1 MHSQPTNK
9 VLTDNKCLHNVYQ
22 KNYEVDIHMDGDLNP
37 DRKATLGVALRR
49 RILTMQLPPGSVL
62 DEVALSEEFG
72 LSRPPVRELMRQMA
86 AEGFIDLEA
95 NRAARVSS
103 MTYQSLRD
111 FFLMAPMIFITANK
125 LAAENRTERELDA
138 LRSIQRSFRKAV
150 DDHDVDERV
159 FRNDQFHR
167 QIGEMA
173 HNVYVVPSLRRL
185 QIDHARIG
193 KVFYKH
199 PNTPQM
205 QEELELAT
213 QQHDD
218 MIDAFERRDAE
229 AAGEL
234 ARLHIELSRR
244 NMAMYAAP
252 EGLESP
258 TI

>member
-1 MHSQPTNK
+1 M
-9 VLTDNKCLHNVYQ
+9 DDDII
-22 KNYEVDIHMDGDLNP
+22 YEIGSP
-37 DRKATLGVALRR
+37 DRKVNLSLTLRR
-49 RILTMQLPPGSVL
+49 RILTMELPPGAVL

-86 AEGFIDLEA
+86 GEGYIELEA

-103 MTYQSLRD
+103 MSYQSLHD
-111 FFLMAPMIFITANK
+111 FFLLAPMIYITANK
-125 LAAENRTERELDA
+125 LAAENGTRGQLD
-138 LRSIQRSFRKAV
+138 LLKQMQQSFRKAV
-150 DDHDVDERV
+150 DNCDVEGRV
-159 FRNDQFHR
+159 FYNDQFHR

-173 HNVYVVPSLRRL
+173 HNVYLVPSLRRL

-199 PNTPQM
+199 PNTPRM

-213 QQHDD
+213 QQHDE
-218 MIDAFERRDAE
+218 MIEAIGKRDPD

-234 ARLHIELSRR
+234 ARLHLELSRR

-252 EGLESP
+252 EGLETP
-258 TI
+258 TL

>member
-1 MHSQPTNK
+1 M
-9 VLTDNKCLHNVYQ
+9 DD
-22 KNYEVDIHMDGDLNP
+22 DIISEIGNP
-37 DRKATLGVALRR
+37 DRKVNLSLTLRR
-49 RILTMQLPPGSVL
+49 RILTMELAPGAVL

-86 AEGFIDLEA
+86 GEGYIELEA

-103 MTYQSLRD
+103 MSYQSLHD
-111 FFLMAPMIFITANK
+111 FFLLAPMIYITANK
-125 LAAENRTERELDA
+125 LAAENGTRGQLD
-138 LRSIQRSFRKAV
+138 LLKQMQQSFRKAV
-150 DDHDVDERV
+150 DKCDVKGRV
-159 FRNDQFHR
+159 FYNDQFHR

-173 HNVYVVPSLRRL
+173 HNVYLVPSLRRL

-199 PNTPQM
+199 PNTPRM

-218 MIDAFERRDAE
+218 MIEAIGKRDPD

-234 ARLHIELSRR
+234 ARLHLELSRR

-252 EGLESP
+252 EGLETP
-258 TI
+258 TL

>member
-1 MHSQPTNK
+1 MDDEIIS
-9 VLTDNKCLHNVYQ
+9 
-22 KNYEVDIHMDGDLNP
+22 EVGNP
-37 DRKATLGVALRR
+37 DRKTNLSLTLRR
-49 RILTMQLPPGSVL
+49 RILTMELPPGAVL

-86 AEGFIDLEA
+86 GEGYIELEA

-103 MTYQSLRD
+103 MSYQSLHD
-111 FFLMAPMIFITANK
+111 FFLLAPMIYITASK
-125 LAAENRTERELDA
+125 LAAENGTRGQLDV
-138 LRSIQRSFRKAV
+138 LKQVQQSFRKAV
-150 DDHDVDERV
+150 DNCDVEGRV
-159 FRNDQFHR
+159 FYNDQFHR

-173 HNVYVVPSLRRL
+173 HNVYLVPSLRRL

-199 PNTPQM
+199 PNTPRM

-213 QQHDD
+213 QQHDE
-218 MIDAFERRDAE
+218 MIEAIGKRNPD

-234 ARLHIELSRR
+234 ARLHLELSRR

-252 EGLESP
+252 EGLETP
-258 TI
+258 TL

>member
-1 MHSQPTNK
+1 M
-9 VLTDNKCLHNVYQ
+9 DD
-22 KNYEVDIHMDGDLNP
+22 DILSEIGNP
-37 DRKATLGVALRR
+37 DRKANLGLALRR
-49 RILTMQLPPGSVL
+49 RILTMELSPGAVL

-86 AEGFIDLEA
+86 GEGYIELEA

-103 MTYQSLRD
+103 LSHQSLHD
-111 FFLMAPMIFITANK
+111 FFLLAPMIYITASK
-125 LAAENRTERELDA
+125 LAAENGTRGQLDV
-138 LRSIQRSFRKAV
+138 LKQMQQSFRKAV
-150 DDHDVDERV
+150 DNCDVVGRI
-159 FRNDQFHR
+159 FYNDQFHR

-173 HNVYVVPSLRRL
+173 HNVYLVPSLRRL

-199 PNTPQM
+199 PNTPRM

-213 QQHDD
+213 QQHDE
-218 MIDAFERRDAE
+218 MIDAIGKRNPD

-234 ARLHIELSRR
+234 ARLHLELSRR

-252 EGLESP
+252 EGLETP
-258 TI
+258 TL

>member
-1 MHSQPTNK
+1 M
-9 VLTDNKCLHNVYQ
+9 DD
-22 KNYEVDIHMDGDLNP
+22 DIVSEIGNP
-37 DRKATLGVALRR
+37 DRKTNLSLALRR
-49 RILTMQLPPGSVL
+49 RILTMELPPGAVL

-86 AEGFIDLEA
+86 GEGYIELEA

-103 MTYQSLRD
+103 MSYQSLRD
-111 FFLMAPMIFITANK
+111 FFLLAPMIYITANK
-125 LAAENRTERELDA
+125 LAAENGTRGQLDV
-138 LRSIQRSFRKAV
+138 LKQMQQSFRKAV
-150 DDHDVDERV
+150 DNCDVEGRV
-159 FRNDQFHR
+159 FYNDQFHR

-173 HNVYVVPSLRRL
+173 HNIYLVPSLRRL

-199 PNTPQM
+199 PNTPRM

-213 QQHDD
+213 QQHDE
-218 MIDAFERRDAE
+218 MIDAIGKRNPD

-234 ARLHIELSRR
+234 ARLHLELSRR

-252 EGLESP
+252 EGLETPSL
-258 TI
+258 

>member
-1 MHSQPTNK
+1 MDDEIIS
-9 VLTDNKCLHNVYQ
+9 
-22 KNYEVDIHMDGDLNP
+22 EVGNP
-37 DRKATLGVALRR
+37 DRKTNLSLTLRR
-49 RILTMQLPPGSVL
+49 RILTMELPPGAVL

-86 AEGFIDLEA
+86 GEGYIELEA

-103 MTYQSLRD
+103 MSYQSLHD
-111 FFLMAPMIFITANK
+111 FFLLAPMIYITASK
-125 LAAENRTERELDA
+125 LAAENGTRGQLEVLK
-138 LRSIQRSFRKAV
+138 QVQQSFRKAV
-150 DDHDVDERV
+150 DNCDVEGRV
-159 FRNDQFHR
+159 FYNDQFHR

-173 HNVYVVPSLRRL
+173 HNVYLVPSLRRL

-199 PNTPQM
+199 PNTPRM

-213 QQHDD
+213 QQHDE
-218 MIDAFERRDAE
+218 MIEAIGKRNPD

-234 ARLHIELSRR
+234 ARLHLELSRR

-252 EGLESP
+252 EGLETP
-258 TI
+258 TL

>member
-1 MHSQPTNK
+1 VNLS
-9 VLTDNKCLHNVYQ
+9 LT
-22 KNYEVDIHMDGDLNP
+22 
-37 DRKATLGVALRR
+37 LRR
-49 RILTMQLPPGSVL
+49 RILTMELAPGAVL

-86 AEGFIDLEA
+86 GEGYIELEA

-103 MTYQSLRD
+103 MSYQSLHD
-111 FFLMAPMIFITANK
+111 FFLLAPMIYITANK
-125 LAAENRTERELDA
+125 LAAENGTRGQLD
-138 LRSIQRSFRKAV
+138 LLKQMQQSFRKAV
-150 DDHDVDERV
+150 DNCDVEGRV
-159 FRNDQFHR
+159 FYNDQFHR

-173 HNVYVVPSLRRL
+173 HNVYLVPSLRRL

-199 PNTPQM
+199 PNTPRM

-213 QQHDD
+213 QQHDE
-218 MIDAFERRDAE
+218 MIEAIGKRDPD

-234 ARLHIELSRR
+234 ARLHLELSRR

-252 EGLESP
+252 EGLETP
-258 TI
+258 TL

>member
-1 MHSQPTNK
+1 M
-9 VLTDNKCLHNVYQ
+9 DD
-22 KNYEVDIHMDGDLNP
+22 DIISEIGNP
-37 DRKATLGVALRR
+37 DRKVNLSLTLRR
-49 RILTMQLPPGSVL
+49 RILTMELPPGAVL

-86 AEGFIDLEA
+86 GEGYIELEA

-103 MTYQSLRD
+103 MSYQSLHD
-111 FFLMAPMIFITANK
+111 FFLLAPMIYITANK
-125 LAAENRTERELDA
+125 LAAENGTRGQLD
-138 LRSIQRSFRKAV
+138 LLKQMQQSFRKAV
-150 DDHDVDERV
+150 DNCDVEGRV
-159 FRNDQFHR
+159 FYNDQFHR

-173 HNVYVVPSLRRL
+173 HNVYLVPSLRRL

-199 PNTPQM
+199 PNTPRM

-213 QQHDD
+213 QQHDE
-218 MIDAFERRDAE
+218 MIDAIGKRDPD

-234 ARLHIELSRR
+234 ARLHLELSRR

-252 EGLESP
+252 EGLETP
-258 TI
+258 TL

>member
-1 MHSQPTNK
+1 M
-9 VLTDNKCLHNVYQ
+9 DD
-22 KNYEVDIHMDGDLNP
+22 DIISEIGNP
-37 DRKATLGVALRR
+37 DRKVNLSLTLRR
-49 RILTMQLPPGSVL
+49 RILTMELAPGAVL

-86 AEGFIDLEA
+86 GEGYIELEA

-103 MTYQSLRD
+103 MSYQSLHD
-111 FFLMAPMIFITANK
+111 FFLLAPMIYITANK
-125 LAAENRTERELDA
+125 LAAENGTRGQLD
-138 LRSIQRSFRKAV
+138 LLKQVQQSFRKAV
-150 DDHDVDERV
+150 DNCDVEGRV
-159 FRNDQFHR
+159 FYNDQFHR

-173 HNVYVVPSLRRL
+173 HNVYLVPSLRRL

-199 PNTPQM
+199 PNTPRM

-213 QQHDD
+213 QQHDE
-218 MIDAFERRDAE
+218 MIEAIGKRDPD

-234 ARLHIELSRR
+234 ARLHLELSRR

-252 EGLESP
+252 EGLETP
-258 TI
+258 TL

>member
-1 MHSQPTNK
+1 M
-9 VLTDNKCLHNVYQ
+9 DD
-22 KNYEVDIHMDGDLNP
+22 DIISEIGSP
-37 DRKATLGVALRR
+37 DRKVNLSLTLRR
-49 RILTMQLPPGSVL
+49 RILTMELPPGAVL

-86 AEGFIDLEA
+86 GEGYIELEA

-103 MTYQSLRD
+103 MSYQSLHD
-111 FFLMAPMIFITANK
+111 FFLLAPMIYITANK
-125 LAAENRTERELDA
+125 LAAENGTRGQLD
-138 LRSIQRSFRKAV
+138 LLKQMQQSFRKAV
-150 DDHDVDERV
+150 DNCDVEGRV
-159 FRNDQFHR
+159 FYNDQFHR

-173 HNVYVVPSLRRL
+173 HNVYLVPSLRRL

-199 PNTPQM
+199 PNTPRM

-213 QQHDD
+213 QQHDE
-218 MIDAFERRDAE
+218 MIDAIGKRDPD

-234 ARLHIELSRR
+234 ARLHLELSRR

-252 EGLESP
+252 EGLETP
-258 TI
+258 TL

>member
-1 MHSQPTNK
+1 
-9 VLTDNKCLHNVYQ
+9 
-22 KNYEVDIHMDGDLNP
+22 MDDGIASEIGNP
-37 DRKATLGVALRR
+37 DRKTNLSLTLRR
-49 RILTMQLPPGSVL
+49 RILTMELPPGAVL

-86 AEGFIDLEA
+86 GEGYIELEA

-103 MTYQSLRD
+103 MSYQSLRD
-111 FFLMAPMIFITANK
+111 FFLLAPMIYITANK
-125 LAAENRTERELDA
+125 LAAENGTRGQLDV
-138 LRSIQRSFRKAV
+138 LKRMQQSFRKAV
-150 DDHDVDERV
+150 DNCDVEGRV
-159 FRNDQFHR
+159 FYNDQFHR

-173 HNVYVVPSLRRL
+173 HNVYLVPSLRRL

-199 PNTPQM
+199 PNTPRM

-213 QQHDD
+213 QQHDE
-218 MIDAFERRDAE
+218 MIEAIGKRNPE

-234 ARLHIELSRR
+234 ARLHLELSRR

-252 EGLESP
+252 EGLETP
-258 TI
+258 TL

>member
-1 MHSQPTNK
+1 MDDEIIS
-9 VLTDNKCLHNVYQ
+9 
-22 KNYEVDIHMDGDLNP
+22 EVGNP
-37 DRKATLGVALRR
+37 DRKTNLSLTLRR
-49 RILTMQLPPGSVL
+49 RILTMELPPGAVL

-86 AEGFIDLEA
+86 GEGYIELEA

-103 MTYQSLRD
+103 MSYQSLHD
-111 FFLMAPMIFITANK
+111 FFLLAPMIYITASK
-125 LAAENRTERELDA
+125 LAAENGTRGQLDV
-138 LRSIQRSFRKAV
+138 LKQVQQSFRKAV
-150 DDHDVDERV
+150 DNCDVEGRV
-159 FRNDQFHR
+159 FYNDQFHR

-173 HNVYVVPSLRRL
+173 HNVYLVPSLRRL

-199 PNTPQM
+199 PNTPRM

-213 QQHDD
+213 QQHDE
-218 MIDAFERRDAE
+218 MIEAIGNRNPD

-234 ARLHIELSRR
+234 ARLHLELSRR

-252 EGLESP
+252 EGLETP
-258 TI
+258 TL

>member
-1 MHSQPTNK
+1 MDHEIIS
-9 VLTDNKCLHNVYQ
+9 
-22 KNYEVDIHMDGDLNP
+22 EVGNP
-37 DRKATLGVALRR
+37 DRKTNLSLTLRR
-49 RILTMQLPPGSVL
+49 RILTMELPPGAVL

-86 AEGFIDLEA
+86 GEGYIELEA

-103 MTYQSLRD
+103 MSYQSLHD
-111 FFLMAPMIFITANK
+111 FFLLAPMIYITASK
-125 LAAENRTERELDA
+125 LAAENGTRGQLDV
-138 LRSIQRSFRKAV
+138 LKQVQQSFRKAV
-150 DDHDVDERV
+150 DNCDVEGRV
-159 FRNDQFHR
+159 FYNDQFHR

-173 HNVYVVPSLRRL
+173 HNVYLVPSLRRL

-199 PNTPQM
+199 PNTPRM

-213 QQHDD
+213 QQHDE
-218 MIDAFERRDAE
+218 MIEAIGNRNPD

-234 ARLHIELSRR
+234 ARLHLELSRR

-252 EGLESP
+252 EGLETP
-258 TI
+258 TL

>member
-1 MHSQPTNK
+1 MIS
-9 VLTDNKCLHNVYQ
+9 
-22 KNYEVDIHMDGDLNP
+22 EIGSP
-37 DRKATLGVALRR
+37 DRKVNLSLTLRR
-49 RILTMQLPPGSVL
+49 RILTMELPPGAVL

-86 AEGFIDLEA
+86 GEGYIELEA

-103 MTYQSLRD
+103 MSYQSLHD
-111 FFLMAPMIFITANK
+111 FFLLAPMIYITANK
-125 LAAENRTERELDA
+125 LAAENGTRGQLD
-138 LRSIQRSFRKAV
+138 LLKQMQQSFRKAV
-150 DDHDVDERV
+150 DNCDVEGRV
-159 FRNDQFHR
+159 FYNDQFHR

-173 HNVYVVPSLRRL
+173 HNVYLVPSLRRL

-199 PNTPQM
+199 PNTPRM

-213 QQHDD
+213 QQHDE
-218 MIDAFERRDAE
+218 MIEAIGKRDPD

-234 ARLHIELSRR
+234 ARLHLELSRR

-252 EGLESP
+252 EGLETP
-258 TI
+258 TL

>member
-1 MHSQPTNK
+1 MG
-9 VLTDNKCLHNVYQ
+9 D
-22 KNYEVDIHMDGDLNP
+22 DILSEIGNP
-37 DRKATLGVALRR
+37 DRKGNLGLALRR
-49 RILTMQLPPGSVL
+49 RILTMELPPGAVL

-86 AEGFIDLEA
+86 GEGYIELEA

-103 MTYQSLRD
+103 MSYQSLRD
-111 FFLMAPMIFITANK
+111 FFLLAPMIYITANK
-125 LAAENRTERELDA
+125 LAAENGTRGQLDV
-138 LRSIQRSFRKAV
+138 LKQIQQSFRNAV
-150 DDHDVDERV
+150 DNCDVEGRV
-159 FRNDQFHR
+159 FYNDQFHR

-173 HNVYVVPSLRRL
+173 HNIYLVPSLRRL

-199 PNTPQM
+199 PNTPRM

-213 QQHDD
+213 QQHDE
-218 MIDAFERRDAE
+218 MIDAIGKRNPD

-234 ARLHIELSRR
+234 ARLHLELSRR

-252 EGLESP
+252 EGLEKP
-258 TI
+258 TL

>member
-1 MHSQPTNK
+1 MDD
-9 VLTDNKCLHNVYQ
+9 DNIS
-22 KNYEVDIHMDGDLNP
+22 EIGNP
-37 DRKATLGVALRR
+37 DRKTNLSLTLRR
-49 RILTMQLPPGSVL
+49 RILTMELPPGAVL

-86 AEGFIDLEA
+86 GEGYIELEA

-103 MTYQSLRD
+103 MSYQSLRD
-111 FFLMAPMIFITANK
+111 FFLLAPMIYIIANK
-125 LAAENRTERELDA
+125 LAAENGTRGQLDV
-138 LRSIQRSFRKAV
+138 LKQMQQSFRKAV
-150 DDHDVDERV
+150 DNCDVEGRV
-159 FRNDQFHR
+159 FYNDQFHR

-173 HNVYVVPSLRRL
+173 HNIYLVPSLRRL

-199 PNTPQM
+199 PNTARM

-213 QQHDD
+213 QQHDE
-218 MIDAFERRDAE
+218 MIDAIGKRDPD

-234 ARLHIELSRR
+234 ARLHLELSRR

-252 EGLESP
+252 EGLETP
-258 TI
+258 TL

>member
-1 MHSQPTNK
+1 
-9 VLTDNKCLHNVYQ
+9 
-22 KNYEVDIHMDGDLNP
+22 MDHGIVSEIGNS
-37 DRKATLGVALRR
+37 DRKVNLSLTLRR
-49 RILTMQLPPGSVL
+49 RILTMELPPGAVL

-86 AEGFIDLEA
+86 GEGYIELEA

-103 MTYQSLRD
+103 MSYQSLHD
-111 FFLMAPMIFITANK
+111 FFLLAPMIYITANK
-125 LAAENRTERELDA
+125 LAAENGTRGQLD
-138 LRSIQRSFRKAV
+138 LLKQVQQSFRKAV
-150 DDHDVDERV
+150 DNCDVEGRV
-159 FRNDQFHR
+159 FYNDQFHR

-173 HNVYVVPSLRRL
+173 HNVYLVPSLRRL

-199 PNTPQM
+199 PNTPLM

-213 QQHDD
+213 QQHDE
-218 MIDAFERRDAE
+218 MIDAIGKRDPD

-234 ARLHIELSRR
+234 ARLHLELSRR

-252 EGLESP
+252 EGLETP
-258 TI
+258 TL

>member
-1 MHSQPTNK
+1 M
-9 VLTDNKCLHNVYQ
+9 DD
-22 KNYEVDIHMDGDLNP
+22 DIISEIGSP
-37 DRKATLGVALRR
+37 DRKVNLSLTLRR
-49 RILTMQLPPGSVL
+49 RILTMELPPGAVL

-86 AEGFIDLEA
+86 GEGYIELEA

-103 MTYQSLRD
+103 MSYQSLHD
-111 FFLMAPMIFITANK
+111 FFLLAPMIYITANK
-125 LAAENRTERELDA
+125 LAAENGTRGQLD
-138 LRSIQRSFRKAV
+138 LLKQMQQSFRKAV
-150 DDHDVDERV
+150 DNCDVEGRV
-159 FRNDQFHR
+159 FYNDQFHR

-173 HNVYVVPSLRRL
+173 HNVYLVPSLRRL

-199 PNTPQM
+199 PNTPRM

-213 QQHDD
+213 KQHDE
-218 MIDAFERRDAE
+218 MIEAIGKRDPD

-234 ARLHIELSRR
+234 ARLHLELSRR

-252 EGLESP
+252 EGLETP
-258 TI
+258 TL

>member
-1 MHSQPTNK
+1 
-9 VLTDNKCLHNVYQ
+9 
-22 KNYEVDIHMDGDLNP
+22 MDDDVASEIGNP
-37 DRKATLGVALRR
+37 DRKVNLSHTLRR
-49 RILTMQLPPGSVL
+49 RILTMELPPGAVL

-86 AEGFIDLEA
+86 GEGYIELEA

-103 MTYQSLRD
+103 MSYQSLRD
-111 FFLMAPMIFITANK
+111 FFLLAPMIYITANK
-125 LAAENRTERELDA
+125 LAAENGTRGQLDV
-138 LRSIQRSFRKAV
+138 LKQMQQSFRKAV
-150 DDHDVDERV
+150 DNCDVEERV
-159 FRNDQFHR
+159 FYNDQFHR

-173 HNVYVVPSLRRL
+173 HNIYLVPSLRRL

-199 PNTPQM
+199 PNTPRM

-213 QQHDD
+213 QQHDE
-218 MIDAFERRDAE
+218 MIDAIGKRDPD

-234 ARLHIELSRR
+234 ARLHLELSRR

-252 EGLESP
+252 EGLETP
-258 TI
+258 TL

>member
-1 MHSQPTNK
+1 MNDEIIS
-9 VLTDNKCLHNVYQ
+9 
-22 KNYEVDIHMDGDLNP
+22 EIGNP
-37 DRKATLGVALRR
+37 DRKVNLSLTLRR
-49 RILTMQLPPGSVL
+49 RILTMELPPGAVL

-86 AEGFIDLEA
+86 GEGYIELEA

-103 MTYQSLRD
+103 MSYQSLHD
-111 FFLMAPMIFITANK
+111 FFLLAPMIYITANK
-125 LAAENRTERELDA
+125 LAAENRTRGQLD
-138 LRSIQRSFRKAV
+138 LLKQMQQSFRKAV
-150 DDHDVDERV
+150 DNCDVEGRV
-159 FRNDQFHR
+159 FYNDQFHR

-173 HNVYVVPSLRRL
+173 HNVYLVPSLRRL

-199 PNTPQM
+199 PNTPRM

-213 QQHDD
+213 QQHDE
-218 MIDAFERRDAE
+218 MIDAIGKRDPD

-234 ARLHIELSRR
+234 ARLHLELSRR

-252 EGLESP
+252 EGLETP
-258 TI
+258 TL

>member
-1 MHSQPTNK
+1 MN
-9 VLTDNKCLHNVYQ
+9 D
-22 KNYEVDIHMDGDLNP
+22 DILSEIGNP
-37 DRKATLGVALRR
+37 DRKANLGLALRR
-49 RILTMQLPPGSVL
+49 RILTMELPPGAVL

-86 AEGFIDLEA
+86 GEGYIELEA

-103 MTYQSLRD
+103 MSYQSLRD
-111 FFLMAPMIFITANK
+111 FFLLAPMIYITANK
-125 LAAENRTERELDA
+125 LAAENGTRGQLDV
-138 LRSIQRSFRKAV
+138 LKQMQQSFRNAV
-150 DDHDVDERV
+150 DNCDVEGRV
-159 FRNDQFHR
+159 FYNDQFHR

-173 HNVYVVPSLRRL
+173 HNVYLVPSLRRL

-199 PNTPQM
+199 PNTPRM

-213 QQHDD
+213 QQHDE
-218 MIDAFERRDAE
+218 MIDAIGKRNPD

-234 ARLHIELSRR
+234 ARLHLELSRR

-252 EGLESP
+252 EGLETP
-258 TI
+258 TL

>member
-1 MHSQPTNK
+1 
-9 VLTDNKCLHNVYQ
+9 
-22 KNYEVDIHMDGDLNP
+22 MDDGIASEIGNP
-37 DRKATLGVALRR
+37 DRKTNLSLTLRR
-49 RILTMQLPPGSVL
+49 RILTMELPPGAVL

-86 AEGFIDLEA
+86 GEGYIELEA

-103 MTYQSLRD
+103 MSYQSLRD
-111 FFLMAPMIFITANK
+111 FFLLAPMIYITANK
-125 LAAENRTERELDA
+125 LAAENGTRGQLDV
-138 LRSIQRSFRKAV
+138 LKQMQQSFRKAV
-150 DDHDVDERV
+150 DNCDVEGRV
-159 FRNDQFHR
+159 FYNDQFHR

-173 HNVYVVPSLRRL
+173 HNVYLVPSLRRL

-199 PNTPQM
+199 PNTPRM

-213 QQHDD
+213 QQHDE
-218 MIDAFERRDAE
+218 MIDAIGKRDPD

-234 ARLHIELSRR
+234 ARLHLELSRR

-252 EGLESP
+252 EGLETP
-258 TI
+258 TL

>member
-1 MHSQPTNK
+1 M
-9 VLTDNKCLHNVYQ
+9 DD
-22 KNYEVDIHMDGDLNP
+22 DIVSEIGNP
-37 DRKATLGVALRR
+37 DRKTNLSLTLRR
-49 RILTMQLPPGSVL
+49 RILTMELPPGAVL

-86 AEGFIDLEA
+86 GEGYIELEA

-103 MTYQSLRD
+103 MSYQSLHD
-111 FFLMAPMIFITANK
+111 FFLLAPMIYITASK
-125 LAAENRTERELDA
+125 LAAENGTRGQLDV
-138 LRSIQRSFRKAV
+138 LKQMQQSFRKAV
-150 DDHDVDERV
+150 DNCDVEGRV
-159 FRNDQFHR
+159 FYNDQFHR

-173 HNVYVVPSLRRL
+173 HNVYLVPSLRRL

-199 PNTPQM
+199 PNTPRM

-213 QQHDD
+213 QQHDE
-218 MIDAFERRDAE
+218 MIDAIGKRNPD

-234 ARLHIELSRR
+234 ARLHLELSRR

-252 EGLESP
+252 DGLEMPSL
-258 TI
+258 

>member
-1 MHSQPTNK
+1 MDDEIIS
-9 VLTDNKCLHNVYQ
+9 
-22 KNYEVDIHMDGDLNP
+22 EVGNP
-37 DRKATLGVALRR
+37 DRKTNLSLTLRR
-49 RILTMQLPPGSVL
+49 RILTMELPPGAVL

-86 AEGFIDLEA
+86 GEGYIELEA

-103 MTYQSLRD
+103 MSYQSLHD
-111 FFLMAPMIFITANK
+111 FFLLAPMIYITASK
-125 LAAENRTERELDA
+125 LAAENGTRGQLDV
-138 LRSIQRSFRKAV
+138 LKQVQQSFRKAV
-150 DDHDVDERV
+150 DNCDVEGRV
-159 FRNDQFHR
+159 FYNDQFHR

-173 HNVYVVPSLRRL
+173 HNVYLVPSLRRL

-199 PNTPQM
+199 PNTPRM

-213 QQHDD
+213 QQHDE
-218 MIDAFERRDAE
+218 MIEAIGKRNPD

-234 ARLHIELSRR
+234 ARLHLELSRR

-252 EGLESP
+252 DGLETP
-258 TI
+258 TL